1 MLATISVLIVNY
13 NGEKYIKD
21 TILSCKNA
29 FNRQGFNNYEILV
42 LDNASY
48 DNSNVQIESAQ
59 VESDCTNVKLFFSKE
74 NLGFAKGCNYL
85 ARKATGQIL
94 YLLNNDTFS
103 IDLKELTYLI
113 GRNEFKSNS
122 LWAIKT
128 LNKDK
133 TRQNN
138 VFTYPSRIK
147 FVIEMLLLKNM
158 LFRFKKNKP
167 NATAESLENKYFSGC
182 ALLISKDTFLSVG
195 GFDEDF
201 YFYHEECDLFLNVQK
216 KWKGDIDKRLLSDE
230 LIHFGGGGGVISEYS
245 FIAYYT
251 NLYRLYLKHSLLSK
265 VSINFLFKLS
275 FFIKIVFYILKVN
288 YSYSPFTKTYKHLE
302 QERSI
307 REVYDLQKKLHK
319 NIDSEFKK

>member
-21 TILSCKNA
+21 TILSCINA
-29 FNRQGFNNYEILV
+29 FNRQGYNDYEILV

-48 DNSNVQIESAQ
+48 DNSNEQIVSAQ
-59 VESDCTNVKLFFSKE
+59 VESECSKVKLFFSKE

-94 YLLNNDTFS
+94 YLLNNDTYS

-113 GRNEFKSNS
+113 GKNEFKCNS

-147 FVIEMLLLKNM
+147 FVIEMLLLKNL
-158 LFRFKKNKP
+158 LFRFKKNSPDVTTEK
-167 NATAESLENKYFSGC
+167 LENKYFSGC
-182 ALLISKDTFLSVG
+182 ALLISTETFLSVG
-195 GFDEDF
+195 GFDENF

-216 KWKGDIDKRLLSDE
+216 KWKDDVDKRLLSDE

-251 NLYRLYLKHSLLSK
+251 NLYRLYLKHSLFSK
-265 VSINFLFKLS
+265 NAINFLFKLS
-275 FFIKIVFYILKVN
+275 LFIKIILYRLKVN

-307 REVYDLQKKLHK
+307 DEVYDLQKKLHK